1 MMTPEEVQRTMD
13 FILASQAN
21 SVLRMDRLEEN
32 IGRHEENLDRLE
44 ENLARLEGN
53 LDRLEENVGRLEGN
67 VARLQGNVTQLQEQQ
82 QHQREVLDVLLNM
95 TQDLLRALQP
105 LPERT
110 KRLENRSDNFD
121 EMIKVIRELL
131 ESNLRRPDNPRQ
143 D

>member
-13 FILASQAN
+13 FILASHAN
-21 SVLRMDRLEEN
+21 SVVRMDRLEEN
-32 IGRHEENLDRLE
+32 LDRREASLD
-44 ENLARLEGN
+44 RLEGN
-53 LDRLEENVGRLEGN
+53 LGRHEASLDRLEGN
-67 VARLQGNVTQLQEQQ
+67 LGRHEASLDRLEANITRLQEQQ
-82 QHQREVLDVLLNM
+82 QHQRETLDVLLNM

-105 LPERT
+105 LADRT

-143 D
+143 E